1 MVSEFSAIRASQAPR
16 RELRGIKA
24 QCLHSKDASEALVPI
39 SPPRTNTG
47 LITPPNLSPTRPHD
61 PSRNKP
67 PKNSKESKAAR
78 SSPSV
83 DNFSHPSSK
92 GIKLPTPPLSP
103 APPRISS
110 KAAITSFYDPLL
122 SLQASPT
129 ASTFEQSVSG
139 YSFTTSDSAS
149 ALDSP
154 AEITSA
160 YGDIVR
166 VESSDIGHAMT
177 TPDDSALTLRPLPF
191 NPPGTESANSP
202 EQVES
207 FYFQR
212 RPVRH
217 SRVPSTD
224 SVIHHHPKSSPSS
237 VQRAGSFLRPSLGP
251 VSEAPGSPSLGRGAA
266 IDITP
271 PDMRDPHVVLARQMS
286 GRESALPK
294 RQDESWE
301 DDIDWC
307 YDHAAEADCEF
318 EWDCQSRD
326 GDEVAASST
335 VTAGTST
342 DALTSHE
349 SGSDDNPD
357 PFIIRR
363 KVLASAS
370 AVADG
375 PESRMLASQNTPDLA
390 MPELEHS
397 TTDSAQSSA
406 ISLPEAVA
414 YPRLHMPSQLN
425 GKSALK
431 APKPSVVSS
440 PHAIYIPSDHE
451 AQMMD
456 EALFE
461 EVLSEDYPSEHYFRL
476 YDDSIDSSKAFDDFS
491 RSSHSPP
498 STCQSRESVFLSGV
512 EVHAKQRRGNS
523 STTSLPELIHSKTS
537 RERFDLLAIQLAEHI
552 AALTT
557 PDAASNGL
565 AKVSHQRKR
574 SGSLAK
580 EVAHQSILKKANSCG
595 NLLECQNATATLAL
609 LSIHHGRA
617 QSDDA
622 ARTTDGTSSPSAHP
636 LTLRRMRSAG
646 AGTLLSAP
654 SYTLFP
660 AKSIRRSP

>member
-103 APPRISS
+103 APARILS
-110 KAAITSFYDPLL
+110 KAAISSFHDPLL

-129 ASTFEQSVSG
+129 ASTSEQSVSG

-154 AEITSA
+154 AETTSA

-202 EQVES
+202 EHVES

-237 VQRAGSFLRPSLGP
+237 VQRAGSFLRPSLGS
-251 VSEAPGSPSLGRGAA
+251 VSEAPGSPSLSPGAA
-266 IDITP
+266 IDITL

-286 GRESALPK
+286 GRVSALPK

-363 KVLASAS
+363 KALASAS

-397 TTDSAQSSA
+397 TTNSAQSSA

-431 APKPSVVSS
+431 APKPSVVTS

-456 EALFE
+456 EALYE

-476 YDDSIDSSKAFDDFS
+476 YDDSIGSSKAFDDSS

-537 RERFDLLAIQLAEHI
+537 RERFDLVAIQLAEHI

-557 PDAASNGL
+557 PEAASNGL

-617 QSDDA
+617 HSDDA